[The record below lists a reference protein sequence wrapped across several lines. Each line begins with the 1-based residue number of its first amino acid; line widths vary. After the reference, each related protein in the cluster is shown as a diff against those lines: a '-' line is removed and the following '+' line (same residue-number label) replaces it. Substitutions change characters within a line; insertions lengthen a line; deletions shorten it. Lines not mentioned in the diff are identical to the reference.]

1 MESYTRDLSFTCD
14 LLHVLRSGH
23 HSAATSLPLVHTRRF
38 VCTRPQVAQ
47 QLESGVHPEALI
59 GEIDLPKIVSSL
71 KLFER
76 ASLANGDEEVSQLCR
91 RTIEALRKNCTET
104 STGQ

>member
-1 MESYTRDLSFTCD
+1 M
-14 LLHVLRSGH
+14 
-23 HSAATSLPLVHTRRF
+23 
-38 VCTRPQVAQ
+38 
-47 QLESGVHPEALI
+47 HPEALI

-91 RTIEALRKNCTET
+91 RTIEALREKSTKT